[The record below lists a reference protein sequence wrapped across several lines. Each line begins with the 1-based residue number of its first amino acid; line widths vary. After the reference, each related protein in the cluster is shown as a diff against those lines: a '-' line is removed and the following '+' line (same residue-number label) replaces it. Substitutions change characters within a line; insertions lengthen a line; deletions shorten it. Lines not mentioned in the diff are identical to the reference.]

1 MNISWSDC
9 DVQQKVDCVRQSV
22 MTNSGTV
29 PIRSSKVSSQ
39 RKFAPKKGHVHCLVA
54 CCPSDPLQLSE
65 FWWNHYIWEVC
76 SANWCDALKLQ
87 CVPPALV
94 NRRDL
99 NSSPWQCPT
108 AHCTTNTSKVEW
120 IGLQSFAS
128 SAIFIW
134 PLTYLSLLQA
144 SWQIFA
150 VKTIPQLARGRKK
163 CFPRVCRIPKHRL
176 LCYRN
181 KQIYFSLAKMCWLQW
196 FLFWLIKMCLSLVTM
211 I

>member
-1 MNISWSDC
+1 MKCCLLLIYAIAMNISWSDC

-22 MTNSGTV
+22 MTNSGTG
-29 PIRSSKVSSQ
+29 PRRSSKVSSQ

-65 FWWNHYIWEVC
+65 FWWNHYIWEVY

-87 CVPPALV
+87 CLPPALV

-108 AHCTTNTSKVEW
+108 AHCTTNTSKVER

-128 SAIFIW
+128 SAIFTW
-134 PLTYLSLLQA
+134 PLAHQRPLLQA
-144 SWQIFA
+144 PQHFA
-150 VKTIPQLARGRKK
+150 AKMLPQPAGGRK
-163 CFPRVCRIPKHRL
+163 CFPRAPQVLKNGL
-176 LCYRN
+176 LHHSN
-181 KQIYFSLAKMCWLQW
+181 KQTYFSLAKCVDYNGSY
-196 FLFWLIKMCLSLVTM
+196 FD
-211 I
+211 